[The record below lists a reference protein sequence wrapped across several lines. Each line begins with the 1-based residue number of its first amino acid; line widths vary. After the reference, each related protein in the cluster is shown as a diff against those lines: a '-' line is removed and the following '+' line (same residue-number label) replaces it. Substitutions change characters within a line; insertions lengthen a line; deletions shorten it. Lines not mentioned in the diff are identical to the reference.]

1 MCIVSGGAFDYSQFH
16 IGNIADSIQS
26 ELDKQGTLIPKE
38 DRWHDDDWYKKYPD
52 DKYYST
58 LSEETQKEFQ
68 NAIKQLKI
76 AAVYAQRIDWFL
88 SGDDGEE
95 NFHKRLNEE
104 LDKLNRE

>member
-1 MCIVSGGAFDYSQFH
+1 MSGGHFDYEQYH
-16 IGNIADSIQS
+16 ITTIADSIQA
-26 ELDKQGTLIPKE
+26 ELDKQGKEIPRE

-52 DKYYST
+52 DKFYST
-58 LSEETQKEFQ
+58 LSEETQKEFK
-68 NAIKQLKI
+68 NAIHYLRI

>member
-1 MCIVSGGAFDYSQFH
+1 MGGGHFDYDQYR
-16 IGNIADSIQS
+16 ITTIADSIQS